1 MQADNFDRPAKSR
14 IVSASFVEHRL
25 RVILTLYKGTF
36 ASGSNATTIDDL
48 AISAKIQKLPFPD
61 FGKASIEITNMPL
74 DDMEKLTTLA
84 FHPLYQK
91 RNYVNVYAG
100 DDLHGYTEIFAGNIV
115 RAAADLNSTP
125 DVKLKIEAQVGFW
138 GRITADGATAVRGS
152 QPAADFI
159 AGQVQKAGFTFEN
172 RGVTAQLRNSV
183 YNGSPIHQAMKAA
196 KQIGAELVLDDNRAI
211 LIPAGGAV
219 NTAGNAILI
228 NKDTGLLKYPTVTQ
242 NGIEL
247 TTVFNP
253 ALRFAGIF
261 KLETEVPKA
270 SGAWRIIKLSHDLS
284 ANSPRQGKWESKVT
298 GFYPHMSGAIGRF
311 I

>member
-1 MQADNFDRPAKSR
+1 M
-14 IVSASFVEHRL
+14 SASFVEHRL

-36 ASGSNATTIDDL
+36 ASGSNSTVIDDL
-48 AISAKIQKLPFPD
+48 AISAKIQKLPVPD

-100 DDLHGYTEIFAGNIV
+100 DDVHGYTEIFAGNIV

-159 AGQVQKAGFTFEN
+159 GGQVQKAGFTFEN

-219 NTAGNAILI
+219 NAAGNAILI

-270 SGAWRIIKLSHDLS
+270 SGTWRIIKLSHDLS
-284 ANSPRQGKWESKVT
+284 ANSPQQGKWESKIT
-298 GFYPHMSGAIGRF
+298 GFYPHMSGAVGRF

>member
-1 MQADNFDRPAKSR
+1 MQANNSDRPAKSR

-36 ASGSNATTIDDL
+36 ASGSNSTVIDDL
-48 AISAKIQKLPFPD
+48 AISAKIQKLPVPD

-100 DDLHGYTEIFAGNIV
+100 DDVHGYTEI
-115 RAAADLNSTP
+115 
-125 DVKLKIEAQVGFW
+125 FW

-196 KQIGAELVLDDNRAI
+196 KQVGAELILDDNRAI

-270 SGAWRIIKLSHDLS
+270 SGTWRIIKLSHDLS
-284 ANSPRQGKWESKVT
+284 ANSPQQGKWESKIT
-298 GFYPHMSGAIGRF
+298 GFYPQMSGASGRY

>member
-1 MQADNFDRPAKSR
+1 M
-14 IVSASFVEHRL
+14 
-25 RVILTLYKGTF
+25 
-36 ASGSNATTIDDL
+36 
-48 AISAKIQKLPFPD
+48 
-61 FGKASIEITNMPL
+61 
-74 DDMEKLTTLA
+74 
-84 FHPLYQK
+84 
-91 RNYVNVYAG
+91 
-100 DDLHGYTEIFAGNIV
+100 
-115 RAAADLNSTP
+115 
-125 DVKLKIEAQVGFW
+125 
-138 GRITADGATAVRGS
+138 
-152 QPAADFI
+152 
-159 AGQVQKAGFTFEN
+159 QKAGFTFEN

-196 KQIGAELVLDDNRAI
+196 KQVGAELILDDNRAI

-228 NKDTGLLKYPTVTQ
+228 NRDTGLLKYPTVTQ

-270 SGAWRIIKLSHDLS
+270 SGTWRIIKLSHDLS
-284 ANSPRQGKWESKVT
+284 ANSPRQGKWESKIT